1 MAVMLT
7 KEVVA
12 SIIIIAALILSVRA
26 LLFLISKS
34 ASMGPQLQKLDADLK
49 KYSGWMDEKKKTV
62 HELAEIVEP
71 FRKQEVKLRTYYDSL
86 KLVEMQNEEIEAA
99 VAEQEEIERKQ
110 RIQRRKMRLE

>member
-7 KEVVA
+7 KEVIA

-26 LLFLISKS
+26 LLFLISES
-34 ASMGPQLQKLDADLK
+34 ASMSPQLQKLDADLK

-62 HELAEIVEP
+62 QELSDTVEP

-86 KLVEMQNEEIEAA
+86 KLVEMKNEEVEAA